1 MVKDEAKLRNK
12 LRKISDALSK
22 LFEIKRREKSDPL
35 DILIATIL
43 SQNTNDLNSHKAFK
57 NLKDKF
63 PDFES
68 LANADLREIERA
80 IKVGGLA
87 RQKAKRIKNLL
98 IELKKKH
105 GGFDLSFL
113 KDLSVEDGIKFL
125 TSFKGVGLKTGGCV
139 LLFGFDKEVFPV
151 DTHIHRILNRVG
163 IVKTKT
169 PEETFFA
176 VGKLIPDKLSYHLH
190 TGLIKFGRA
199 ICKAR
204 DPLCGVC
211 PIYKICEF
219 EMKSFY
225 KKKTKD
231 VEVNKNSALEF
242 ILLDEV

>member
-105 GGFDLSFL
+105 GGF
-113 KDLSVEDGIKFL
+113 
-125 TSFKGVGLKTGGCV
+125 
-139 LLFGFDKEVFPV
+139 
-151 DTHIHRILNRVG
+151 
-163 IVKTKT
+163 
-169 PEETFFA
+169 
-176 VGKLIPDKLSYHLH
+176 
-190 TGLIKFGRA
+190 
-199 ICKAR
+199 
-204 DPLCGVC
+204 
-211 PIYKICEF
+211 
-219 EMKSFY
+219 
-225 KKKTKD
+225 
-231 VEVNKNSALEF
+231 
-242 ILLDEV
+242 